1 MSVVFAF
8 ILGTIVGGS
17 GGVFIMALM
26 AAARDG
32 T

>member
-8 ILGTIVGGS
+8 ILGAMVGGS

-26 AAARDG
+26 NAAKDG
-32 T
+32 S